1 MKRCAFIVAYLI
13 LYASFVHSILRLPP
27 HKNCHCHCHGEMYY
41 TNSLTNFTTTSL
53 LIASFFS
60 YPPPEERYDYA
71 KRLKLAIA
79 ELQKV
84 GILTIL

>member
-1 MKRCAFIVAYLI
+1 
-13 LYASFVHSILRLPP
+13 
-27 HKNCHCHCHGEMYY
+27 MYY

-84 GILTIL
+84 GILTILWFGWKPSIVYDLHY